1 MKRVSIASIG
11 AIALIATL
19 PFIGE
24 IPGVANIW
32 HSGSAIA
39 QNTQPQG
46 QVQLRLDAEKQIV
59 QKDKQGKQK
68 VVWQP
73 LQGKTVVNPG
83 DVLRYTVSGENKG
96 DRPVKNLTINQPIPQ
111 GMVYKLKSAN
121 VNVNKGA
128 KITYSIDGGR
138 SFVEN
143 PTVKV
148 TLPNG
153 KVEIRPAPA
162 TAYTHIR
169 LAFGES
175 IPAKTTVK
183 GTYEVQVR

>member
-1 MKRVSIASIG
+1 MKRVSIASMG
-11 AIALIATL
+11 AIALIATT
-19 PFIGE
+19 PFISQ

-39 QNTQPQG
+39 QNTQAKG
-46 QVQLRLDAEKQIV
+46 QVQLRLDAQKQV
-59 QKDKQGKQK
+59 MQKDEQGKEK
-68 VVWQP
+68 VTWQP
-73 LQGKTVVNPG
+73 LQGKAVVQRG
-83 DVLRYTVSGENKG
+83 DVLRYTVSGENRG

-153 KVEIRPAPA
+153 KVESRPAPA

-169 LAFGES
+169 LGFGES
-175 IPAKTTVK
+175 IAAKTTVK
-183 GTYEVQVR
+183 GTYEVQVP